1 VYQEK
6 PLSIDRES
14 AAQMV
19 ALAGERGLRVG
30 CAPDTFLGGGL
41 QTCRA
46 LIDAGAIGRPV
57 AATAFLHSH
66 GPESWHPSPGFFYQP
81 GAGPMFDMGPYYL
94 TALTSL
100 LGPVRRVA
108 GSAQISIP
116 ERVIGSEPLRGQ
128 TITVETPTH
137 VAGVLDFASGAVA
150 TLVTSFDVYTG
161 RHYGLEIFGT
171 EGTLVLPDPNTF
183 GGPVT
188 IYRPAERAYAEQPLA
203 FGHAEN
209 SRGVGLADMAQ
220 ALREGRPHRAS
231 GEMAYHVLDIM
242 HAIHDSS
249 REGRHIELASTMERP
264 APLPA
269 GWTAFPVA
277 DSR

>member
-1 VYQEK
+1 
-6 PLSIDRES
+6 
-14 AAQMV
+14 
-19 ALAGERGLRVG
+19 
-30 CAPDTFLGGGL
+30 
-41 QTCRA
+41 
-46 LIDAGAIGRPV
+46 
-57 AATAFLHSH
+57 
-66 GPESWHPSPGFFYQP
+66 
-81 GAGPMFDMGPYYL
+81 
-94 TALTSL
+94 
-100 LGPVRRVA
+100 
-108 GSAQISIP
+108 
-116 ERVIGSEPLRGQ
+116 
-128 TITVETPTH
+128 
-137 VAGVLDFASGAVA
+137 
-150 TLVTSFDVYTG
+150 VTSFDVYTG

-188 IYRPAERAYAEQPLA
+188 IYRPAERAYVEQPLS

-209 SRGVGLADMAQ
+209 SRGVGIADMAQ

-269 GWTAFPVA
+269 GWTAFPLA